1 MWRRRR
7 QLPPELRDALR
18 DAERRTRRDRN
29 RTLIWRLRPLGRV
42 LAPVAAG
49 LALLG
54 GFVAWQ
60 ARMVAT
66 NPGQAQS
73 SASVAA
79 RPPAAPPSTPTTVAP
94 PPAAPPGGLPRV
106 VYGPVPEAPEPAAP
120 AVQPAATRFSVRPAV
135 IDGDTLAA
143 GTDRLRIHGID
154 APEMDQTCQ
163 RRGGT
168 YPCGSAAR
176 DAMVAIVG
184 RGGLTCEALDT
195 DRYGRSVVRCVTD
208 RGTDIGAEL
217 VRQGW
222 AVAFR
227 RFSLDYVAQEADARA
242 ARRGIWEGSFMDP
255 SDWRA
260 RSR

>member
-1 MWRRRR
+1 M
-7 QLPPELRDALR
+7 L
-18 DAERRTRRDRN
+18 
-29 RTLIWRLRPLGRV
+29 WRLRPLGRV

-49 LALLG
+49 LALVG
-54 GFVAWQ
+54 GFAAWH
-60 ARMVAT
+60 ARTTAT
-66 NPGQAQS
+66 NPAL
-73 SASVAA
+73 APPVAVPA
-79 RPPAAPPSTPTTVAP
+79 PVATRMPAIMQPPAAAP
-94 PPAAPPGGLPRV
+94 AVGLPRV
-106 VYGPVPEAPEPAAP
+106 VYGPAPEVPQVPGPTGGLTAA
-120 AVQPAATRFSVRPAV
+120 RLSVRPAIV
-135 IDGDTLAA
+135 DGDTLAA

-168 YPCGSAAR
+168 YPCGAAAR
-176 DAMVAIVG
+176 DAMADIIG
-184 RGGLTCEALDT
+184 RSSLSCEPLDT

-227 RFSLDYVAQEADARA
+227 RFSLDYVAQEAEARA

>member
-1 MWRRRR
+1 MWGRRRR
-7 QLPPELRDALR
+7 LPPELRDALR
-18 DAERRTRRDRN
+18 DVERRTRRDRH
-29 RTLIWRLRPLGRV
+29 RTLLWRLRPLGRV
-42 LAPVAAG
+42 FAPVAAG

-54 GFVAWQ
+54 GFAAWHARTLTQPGLMPVAAPPPMSVT
-60 ARMVAT
+60 ARSPAAT
-66 NPGQAQS
+66 EPTPPAS
-73 SASVAA
+73 SAS
-79 RPPAAPPSTPTTVAP
+79 
-94 PPAAPPGGLPRV
+94 GLPRV
-106 VYGPVPEAPEPAAP
+106 VYGPVPHVPEQPATGT
-120 AVQPAATRFSVRPAV
+120 QPAAARFSVRPAV

-168 YPCGSAAR
+168 YPCGSMAR
-176 DAMVAIVG
+176 DAMVAILG

-208 RGTDIGAEL
+208 RGADIGAEL

-222 AVAFR
+222 AVAYR
-227 RFSLDYVAQEADARA
+227 RFSLDYAAQEAEARA
-242 ARRGIWEGSFMDP
+242 ARRGIWDGSFMDP

-260 RSR
+260 RNR